1 MRENGEA
8 AYRILDASA
17 NRATEGMR
25 TIEEYV
31 RFALDESSLTEVA
44 KQLRHDLAAAVGRL
58 PRLELIAHRDTDSDV
73 GTEVE
78 TTTEYQRASIH
89 EVIRAAAERVQQSMR
104 VMEEYGKTINVEFA
118 RDVEAIRYRVYSF
131 HRDVE
136 LASATSDRKQRLA
149 RANLYVL
156 MECLPSEEEFIATL
170 RSLSAA
176 GVDIV
181 QLRDKQAD
189 DRTVFER
196 AKIASKVARDSDMLL
211 IINDRPDIAAV
222 SNADGVHVGQSELP
236 VDDAKR
242 IVGPG
247 RLVGVSTHDIEQ
259 VHDAI
264 ASGADYIGCGPTFP
278 GQTKSFARFPGC
290 GFLREVHAGTVRT
303 PLPAF
308 AIGGIGATNIDQVID
323 SGFHRIA
330 VSGAVM
336 NADDPAKAADEL
348 KRRLAV

>member
-17 NRATEGMR
+17 NRTTEGMR

-31 RFALDESSLTEVA
+31 RFALDASNLTEVA

-58 PRLELIAHRDTDSDV
+58 PRLELIAHRDTDADV
-73 GTEVE
+73 GTNVE
-78 TTTEYQRASIH
+78 TQSEYQRASIH
-89 EVIRAAAERVQQSMR
+89 EVIRAAAERVQQSLR
-104 VMEEYGKTINVEFA
+104 VMEEYGKTLDVEFA

-136 LASATSDRKQRLA
+136 LASVASDRKQRLA
-149 RANLYVL
+149 RANLYLL
-156 MECLPSEEEFIATL
+156 MECLPTEDEFVATL
-170 RSLSAA
+170 RSLAAA
-176 GVDIV
+176 GVDLV

-189 DRTVFER
+189 DRTLFER
-196 AKIASKVARDSDMLL
+196 AKIASQVARDSDILL
-211 IINDRPDIAAV
+211 IINDRPDIAAA
-222 SNADGVHVGQSELP
+222 SNADGVHVGQSEMP
-236 VDDAKR
+236 AREARR
-242 IVGPG
+242 IVGSG
-247 RLVGVSTHDIEQ
+247 RLVGVSTHNIEQ
-259 VHDAI
+259 VHAAI
-264 ASGADYIGCGPTFP
+264 ASDADYIGCGPTFP
-278 GQTKSFARFPGC
+278 GQTKSFAKFPGC
-290 GFLREVHAGTVRT
+290 EFLREVHAGTAQT

-308 AIGGIGATNIDQVID
+308 AIGGIDAANLDQVLD

-336 NADDPAKAADEL
+336 KADDPVKAAEEL